1 MKRKLSVRLSRQLFE
16 RLQASAESQAS
27 TKTAIIEAALKR
39 FLSPKPQCDDDETK
53 LLRRFESMGQ
63 KLEQIERDL
72 RLVNETVTLH
82 ARYHLTVM
90 PPMPQAQQRA
100 ACTLGLER
108 FEAFAAQ
115 VGMRVRL
122 GTPLMRE
129 TIDRLNAT
137 TPHMVAL
144 RLDQAALLGTPA
156 SDSGRDVTAPTAK
169 GVRPTLSAAAREDGS
184 NGRFRGARRMSAQ

>member
-1 MKRKLSVRLSRQLFE
+1 MKRKLSVRLSPQLFE
-16 RLQASAESQAS
+16 QLQAAAASQVVS
-27 TKTAIIEAALKR
+27 KTAIIEAALER
-39 FLSPKPQCDDDETK
+39 FLTPKPQCDDETK
-53 LLRRFESMGQ
+53 FLRQFESMGQ

-90 PPMPQAQQRA
+90 PPMPQAQQRT
-100 ACTLGLER
+100 ACVLGFER

-122 GTPLMRE
+122 GTPLMTE
-129 TIDRLNAT
+129 TIDRLDAT

-144 RLDQAALLGTPA
+144 RLVEGALLGTPVSESDHKVA
-156 SDSGRDVTAPTAK
+156 SLTAR
-169 GVRPTLSAAAREDGS
+169 GVRPAFVAAAREDGG
-184 NGRFRGARRMSAQ
+184 NGRFRGTRRMPPQ

>member
-1 MKRKLSVRLSRQLFE
+1 MKRKLSIRLAPQLFE
-16 RLQASAESQAS
+16 QLQVAAESQAVS
-27 TKTAIIEAALKR
+27 KTAIIEAALKR
-39 FLSPKPQCDDDETK
+39 FVSSTPQCDNATGF
-53 LLRRFESMGQ
+53 LRQFQSMGQ
-63 KLEQIERDL
+63 KLDQIERDL

-100 ACTLGLER
+100 ACVLGLER

-129 TIDRLNAT
+129 TIDRLGAT
-137 TPHMVAL
+137 TPHEVAL
-144 RLDQAALLGTPA
+144 RLEEGALLGTPV
-156 SDSGRDVTAPTAK
+156 SETNHEVAPFTTR
-169 GVRPTLSAAAREDGS
+169 GVRPALLAAAREDGS
-184 NGRFRGARRMSAQ
+184 NGRFREARCMQPQ